1 MALRVD
7 EEYSWESSQ
16 NQVLTHLQFIINSF
30 SNDFGIA
37 VVSSVLNLVQ
47 LDPPHLVIVH
57 PNFLIWI
64 WSWLLWESYPY
75 SKWKGSC
82 RQHWFVII
90 DRLEVIHGSIATS
103 RRICECCLGGFGWT
117 RPRSSGLE
125 PFLFLPALFKLCWL
139 ALVDWVVL
147 SGWDYS

>member
-30 SNDFGIA
+30 SNDFWIA

-57 PNFLIWI
+57 PNFLYGFDPDYCGKVIPI
-64 WSWLLWESYPY
+64 VSEKAHVVNTDLLS
-75 SKWKGSC
+75 
-82 RQHWFVII
+82 
-90 DRLEVIHGSIATS
+90 
-103 RRICECCLGGFGWT
+103 
-117 RPRSSGLE
+117 
-125 PFLFLPALFKLCWL
+125 
-139 ALVDWVVL
+139 
-147 SGWDYS
+147 